1 MKKALQRTKEVLKL
15 GEIMKIQIKEA
26 GGHKLCFPIPTGAV
40 FGHITAAI
48 LPHALKDEGITITKK
63 QAYQFIR
70 ELRRY
75 KKAHPDW
82 VLVDIED
89 AGGDTVKITV

>member
-1 MKKALQRTKEVLKL
+1 
-15 GEIMKIQIKEA
+15 MKIQIKDSEN
-26 GGHKLCFPIPTGAV
+26 HKFCFPIPTGAV
-40 FGHITAAI
+40 FGHITAAL
-48 LPHALKDEGITITKK
+48 LPRALQDKGVTITKK

-75 KKAHPDW
+75 KKHHPDW

-89 AGGDTVKITV
+89 SCGDTVKITV

>member
-1 MKKALQRTKEVLKL
+1 
-15 GEIMKIQIKEA
+15 MKIQIKDSEN
-26 GGHKLCFPIPTGAV
+26 HKFCVPIPTGAV

-48 LPHALKDEGITITKK
+48 LPRALQDKGVTITKK

-75 KKAHPDW
+75 KKHHPDW

-89 AGGDTVKITV
+89 SCGDTVKITV

>member
-1 MKKALQRTKEVLKL
+1 MNRRVEIIVLKM
-15 GEIMKIQIKEA
+15 GETMKIQIKES
-26 GGHKLCFPIPTGAV
+26 GGHKFCLPIPTGAV

-48 LPHALKDEGITITKK
+48 LPRALKDEGITITKK
-63 QAYQFIR
+63 QAYQLLR

-82 VLVDIED
+82 ILVDIES
-89 AGGDTVKITV
+89 ASGDTVKITV

>member
-1 MKKALQRTKEVLKL
+1 
-15 GEIMKIQIKEA
+15 MKIQIKEA
-26 GGHKLCFPIPTGAV
+26 GGHKFCLPIPTGAV

>member
-1 MKKALQRTKEVLKL
+1 
-15 GEIMKIQIKEA
+15 MKIQIKDSEN
-26 GGHKLCFPIPTGAV
+26 HKFCVPIPTGAV

-48 LPHALKDEGITITKK
+48 LPRALLDKGVTITKK

-75 KKAHPDW
+75 KKRHPDW
-82 VLVDIED
+82 VLVDVESSD
-89 AGGDTVKITV
+89 GETVKITV

>member
-1 MKKALQRTKEVLKL
+1 
-15 GEIMKIQIKEA
+15 MKIQIKDSEN
-26 GGHKLCFPIPTGAV
+26 HKFCVPIPTGAV

-48 LPHALKDEGITITKK
+48 LPHALQDKGITITKK
-63 QAYQFIR
+63 QAYLFIR

-75 KKAHPDW
+75 KKHHPDW

-89 AGGDTVKITV
+89 SCGDTVKITV

>member
-1 MKKALQRTKEVLKL
+1 
-15 GEIMKIQIKEA
+15 MKIQIKDSEN
-26 GGHKLCFPIPTGAV
+26 HKFCVPSPTGAV

-48 LPHALKDEGITITKK
+48 LPHALQDKGITITKK
-63 QAYQFIR
+63 QAYLFIR

-75 KKAHPDW
+75 KKHHPDW

-89 AGGDTVKITV
+89 SCGDTVKITV

>member
-1 MKKALQRTKEVLKL
+1 
-15 GEIMKIQIKEA
+15 MKIQIKDSEN
-26 GGHKLCFPIPTGAV
+26 HKFCVPIPTGAV

-48 LPHALKDEGITITKK
+48 LPRALQDKGVTITKK
-63 QAYQFIR
+63 QAYLFIR

-75 KKAHPDW
+75 KKHHPDW

-89 AGGDTVKITV
+89 SCGDTVKITV